1 VDALVLV
8 CANHDVAA
16 GHMRQSRIRT
26 SI

>member
-16 GHMRQSRIRT
+16 GYMRQSWA
-26 SI
+26 S